1 MKILKN
7 KLKKQGGF
15 TLVEMLTVVAIIAI
29 LIAISIPMVTGAL
42 DRAKKATDAANVRAA
57 KAAMSIES
65 LTKTSYADGT
75 VMAYNAATG
84 ALAEYNAEITE
95 YGKSKDATIDN
106 TEKIIFVMEYDDV
119 VYYQWA
125 TPKNPSG
132 ATDGKVADKPADET
146 IWKTAV
152 EPNDF

>member
-1 MKILKN
+1 MKTVKN

-65 LTKTSYADGT
+65 LTKTSYTDGT
-75 VMAYNAATG
+75 PMAYDATTG
-84 ALAEYNAEITE
+84 ALKAANAEITE
-95 YGKSKDATIDN
+95 YGKVDN
-106 TEKIIFVMEYDDV
+106 TKIIYVTEVKDIVF
-119 VYYQWA
+119 YQWA
-125 TPKNPSG
+125 APK
-132 ATDGKVADKPADET
+132 ATLTAPVVDDDGTVTTDNG
-146 IWKTAV
+146 WKT
-152 EPNDF
+152 EIPNPDTP